1 MWFGILTVGYIVLK
15 THALVCVIPALRPV
29 RFLLRHTFHFLFRTP
44 SRGTKPQR
52 RRTCPVFQGLVQS
65 PRTSLVYLIIDALDE
80 RSSISGLSSP
90 RAEVLMLLEDLINSQ
105 VPNLRI
111 CVTSRPEVDI
121 KPVLEPLTLR
131 SVSLHDESGQK
142 EDIETY
148 QVRRRIQS

>member
-1 MWFGILTVGYIVLK
+1 
-15 THALVCVIPALRPV
+15 
-29 RFLLRHTFHFLFRTP
+29 
-44 SRGTKPQR
+44 
-52 RRTCPVFQGLVQS
+52 
-65 PRTSLVYLIIDALDE
+65 
-80 RSSISGLSSP
+80 
-90 RAEVLMLLEDLINSQ
+90 MLLEDLINSQ